1 MNNKQREVVEIVK
14 GRVKGFLEYTY
25 RNTDVEFTDEMKRE
39 IEGKKLPINYTTL
52 YEAYL
57 NTSDKL
63 KDSDYK
69 LYQIEKY
76 IDEELINTKDGLQF
90 LKYTKEGRNI
100 QDIINGK
107 REYKT
112 KRK

>member
-1 MNNKQREVVEIVK
+1 MTNEERKAVEAVKKGIREFLDYMYMNSNI
-14 GRVKGFLEYTY
+14 
-25 RNTDVEFTDEMKRE
+25 EFTDEMKRE
-39 IEGKKLPINYTTL
+39 IEGKNLPINYTTL

-63 KDSDYK
+63 RESDYK

-76 IDEELINTKDGLQF
+76 IDEELVYTKDGLQF
-90 LKYTKEGRNI
+90 LKYTKEGKNI
-100 QDIINGK
+100 KDILDGK
-107 REYKT
+107 KEYKV